1 LGFPAQTDTAV
12 LIAVADT
19 TLVESSPSNN
29 LGGALIVNAGTTQNF
44 TRNRGLFRFDLTSRV
59 PQGSFITNVDFVVEV
74 TGEPKDGFT
83 PSPFG
88 LHRVLKSWGEGN
100 KASPDPI
107 HPGQG
112 APATTGEATWNDR
125 FAFTTNAWTI
135 PGAAATND
143 YVADLSAE
151 TIVYGI
157 GDSPYTF
164 FSTPELVADV
174 QAWVDNPGTNF
185 GWMVVCK
192 SEDINFTARRFASRE
207 DTGFEPY
214 IVVEYTPP
222 PGIDSITVTNGGLAL
237 DFTALANQAYV
248 VEIRDSFAPS
258 SAWSALTN
266 FSAQPT
272 TTNLEVFDSI
282 TNAQRFY
289 RLRLP

>member
-1 LGFPAQTDTAV
+1 VRADSAV

-19 TLVESSPSNN
+19 TLVEASPDNN

-44 TRNRGLFRFDLTSRV
+44 TRNHGLFRFDLTSQIPR
-59 PQGSFITNVDFVVEV
+59 GSIVSNVDFVVEV

-88 LHRVLKSWGEGN
+88 LHRVLKPWGEGG
-100 KASPDPI
+100 KSSPDPI

-125 FAFTTNAWTI
+125 FAFTTNTWTI
-135 PGAAATND
+135 PGGAATND

-164 FSTPELVADV
+164 FSTPALVADA
-174 QAWVDNPGTNF
+174 QAWVDDPASNF
-185 GWMVVCK
+185 GWMVVGK

-207 DTGFEPY
+207 ATGFEPY
-214 IVVEYTPP
+214 LMVEYTPP
-222 PGIDSITVTNGGLAL
+222 PGINSVTFTNGGLTL
-237 DFTALANQAYV
+237 DFTAQANQAYA
-248 VEIRDSFAPS
+248 VEFRDSFAATS
-258 SAWSALTN
+258 TWSTLTN
-266 FSAQPT
+266 FAAPPA
-272 TTNLEVFDSI
+272 TTNLVAFDSLAH
-282 TNAQRFY
+282 AQRFY
-289 RLRLP
+289 RLHLP